1 MTNFNVGLKNLNEV
15 DNLETRD
22 QIDSLLEEK
31 TPGLGD
37 YRRIAEEY
45 GMKKHEVQALKNSNQ
60 PGQGV
65 MEFLH
70 GSKPDLTVYSFC
82 KMLKGDNM
90 KRFDIVKILED
101 HLSIQIEHR

>member
-1 MTNFNVGLKNLNEV
+1 MTNFIVGLKNLNEV
-15 DNLETRD
+15 DDLETQD
-22 QIDSLLEEK
+22 EIASLLEER
-31 TPGLGD
+31 TPGLGG
-37 YRRIAEEY
+37 YRQMAAEY
-45 GMKKHEVQALKNSNQ
+45 RMKKHEIKGLENSGR
-60 PGQGV
+60 PGQEV

-90 KRFDIVKILED
+90 KRFDIVNILED